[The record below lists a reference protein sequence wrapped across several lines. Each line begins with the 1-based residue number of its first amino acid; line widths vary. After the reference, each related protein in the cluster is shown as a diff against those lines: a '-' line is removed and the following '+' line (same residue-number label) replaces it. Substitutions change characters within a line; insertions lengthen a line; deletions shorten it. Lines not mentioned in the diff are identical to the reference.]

1 MVSSAF
7 YEGHNP
13 RIMDNVQDKIQN
25 NKIQE
30 SLTTWIVF
38 LDVKRKPYLF
48 VLGFCSVPIL

>member
-48 VLGFCSVPIL
+48 VLGFFSVPIL